1 MACNVIFVRHGQSEG
16 NLLRVFLGHTDRNL
30 TQLGEIQAKKTA
42 EFLKDRKIDR
52 IYSSDLKRAFN
63 TAKPLAD
70 LKGIDIIKT
79 EELREIF
86 AGYWENISI
95 NDIKEKYV
103 QSYNTWMS
111 NIGRARLDGGESVI
125 ELQER
130 IKNEVMRIVS
140 ENDNKT
146 IVIFTHAT
154 PIRTFF
160 SYINGKN
167 VDEIK
172 NLIWPTNASVS
183 EAVFLDNGDIKELY
197 YARDDF
203 LSDIISHLPKDL

>member
-30 TQLGEIQAKKTA
+30 TEFGEEQAKKTA
-42 EFLKDRKIDR
+42 EFLKDRKIDK

-79 EELREIF
+79 EGLREIF
-86 AGYWENISI
+86 AGYWENIPI
-95 NDIKEKYV
+95 NDIKEKYAE
-103 QSYNTWMS
+103 SYNTWMN
-111 NIGRARLDGGESVI
+111 NIGRARHEGGESVI

-130 IKNEVMRIVS
+130 IKNEVLRIVS

-146 IVIFTHAT
+146 IAIFTHAT

-167 VDEIK
+167 IDEIK
-172 NLIWPTNASVS
+172 NLPWPTNASVS
-183 EAVFLDNGDIKELY
+183 EAVFLDNGEIKELY

-203 LSDIISHLPKDL
+203 LGNIISYVPKDL

>member
-1 MACNVIFVRHGQSEG
+1 LNLYLFYAKIIKISFWGSDDMACNVIFVRHGQSEG

-30 TQLGEIQAKKTA
+30 TQLGEMQAKKTA

-146 IVIFTHAT
+146 IADSFNKISEIDNYNTAFMDLKAGACDC
-154 PIRTFF
+154 
-160 SYINGKN
+160 INC
-167 VDEIK
+167 
-172 NLIWPTNASVS
+172 
-183 EAVFLDNGDIKELY
+183 
-197 YARDDF
+197 
-203 LSDIISHLPKDL
+203 

>member
-172 NLIWPTNASVS
+172 DLAWPTNASVS

>member
-172 NLIWPTNASVS
+172 NLTWPTNASVS